1 MALMVVAMG
10 VSILPSTFP
19 LGSLFPSFNV
29 AFEGYGLVKRILAQ
43 QRQTTSDYSEYLCT
57 SLALL
62 TSASPVQAR
71 STRSGPQFPNDH
83 LYQAR
88 STRPSDHL

>member
-43 QRQTTSDYSEYLCT
+43 QRQTTSNNV
-57 SLALL
+57 L

-71 STRSGPQFPNDH
+71 STRSGPQFSNDH